1 MASEARN
8 MNSTLSNLREAE
20 RQQTIATIAYELWR
34 DRGFRHG
41 SPARDWLR
49 AQRKVMGKAD
59 GAKIRRTIVGDYL
72 VA

>member
-8 MNSTLSNLREAE
+8 MNTTLPDLRDAE
-20 RQQTIATIAYELWR
+20 RQQIIAAIAFELWLN
-34 DRGFRHG
+34 RGFRSG

-49 AQRKVMGKAD
+49 AQRKVTAKAG
-59 GAKIRRTIVGDYL
+59 GAKIRRTMVGDYL

>member
-8 MNSTLSNLREAE
+8 MNPALPELRETE
-20 RQQTIATIAYELWR
+20 KQQIIAIIAFDLWLKR
-34 DRGFRHG
+34 AFRSG

-49 AQRKVMGKAD
+49 AQRKVMGKAG
-59 GAKIRRTIVGDYL
+59 GAKIRRTTVGDYL